1 MENYLEWTVNKK
13 GLIFNDEAERIM
25 RLYDAEMRLYDAE
38 MRNYLPLQ
46 LSVCLHLVQV
56 GHWAYSATVLGRF
69 SSLFLKIDK
78 F

>member
-1 MENYLEWTVNKK
+1 MNKK
-13 GLIFNDEAERIM
+13 GLIFNDEAESIM

-56 GHWAYSATVLGRF
+56 GH
-69 SSLFLKIDK
+69 
-78 F
+78 